1 MALINEHTQGSD
13 EDCFKIGKY
22 AIENGSAAAVR
33 KFKSN
38 FPKLNESTVR
48 DFKKNT
54 KKSRRFHRK
63 RVKILAL

>member
-13 EDCFKIGKY
+13 EDRYKIGKY

-48 DFKKNT
+48 DFKKIQ
-54 KKSRRFHRK
+54 RK
-63 RVKILAL
+63 AEDFTEKG